1 MIQKWPEINLNRIE
15 VLCTKKQYSCFT
27 VGKSIDRMKIN
38 YKIPEGSGSLNN
50 LSRNDPK
57 TEKNVEGILPP
68 FPGTSSWNLK
78 AESFIKLYFL

>member
-1 MIQKWPEINLNRIE
+1 
-15 VLCTKKQYSCFT
+15 
-27 VGKSIDRMKIN
+27 MKIN

-68 FPGTSSWNLK
+68 FPGTSGWNLK